1 MAVAES
7 ISNQRQVMTGA
18 LQESILGPLLF
29 LAYINDMPADCL
41 QHTQASLFADDT
53 VLYCTAPSSGELEE
67 KLNNGLSCIR
77 LWLNRHKL
85 TLSVSKSKFTLIGGS
100 RCLKSF
106 GSITLKIE
114 EEEIEQVTSYKYLG
128 VKINET
134 LTWSDHVESICK
146 RVAQRLGL
154 LQHIK
159 HLLPQYSRELLVN
172 SLILP
177 LLDYADIV
185 WGDKKNKALM
195 DNLQVLHNKA
205 AKFVL
210 NLPNREPSTKALMHL
225 SWKPLSV
232 RRKIHRCTFVFH
244 AIQSDKEQNPLIF
257 PNVQGQDYY
266 QIQH

>member
-1 MAVAES
+1 
-7 ISNQRQVMTGA
+7 
-18 LQESILGPLLF
+18 
-29 LAYINDMPADCL
+29 MPADCL

-67 KLNNGLSCIR
+67 KLNDDLSRIR
-77 LWLNRHKL
+77 LWLNKHKL
-85 TLSVSKSKFTLIGGS
+85 TLNISKSKFTLIGGS
-100 RCLKSF
+100 RRLKSF

-128 VKINET
+128 VEINET
-134 LTWSDHVESICK
+134 LTWTDHVESIRK

-154 LQHIK
+154 LQRIK

-185 WGDKKNKALM
+185 WGDKNNKTLM

-210 NLPNREPSTKALMHL
+210 NLPNRESSTRALTLL
-225 SWKPLSV
+225 SWSLCLPDERSTDVLLCIALFSLIKE
-232 RRKIHRCTFVFH
+232 RIHSISPTYKDRIITSTIPE
-244 AIQSDKEQNPLIF
+244 AN
-257 PNVQGQDYY
+257 
-266 QIQH
+266 